1 MSSKSTFSN
10 STSNSY
16 ASALYELSKENSE
29 LDQVEDGMKNL
40 NKLLK
45 ESPDF
50 KEMILSPTVAK
61 EDKKNVIFL
70 IADKNNFSETLKK
83 FLGFIAIK
91 NRLFFLS
98 KIIESFLN
106 LVSNSKGELKAKLIS
121 SKKLSIDEQK
131 KIEKELSE
139 DFKSPLNIDYE
150 YDPNLIA
157 GLIIQVGS
165 VMVDTSIRTK
175 LKKLEKNMIEA

>member
-1 MSSKSTFSN
+1 MSSKSTFLN

-29 LDQVEDGMKNL
+29 LDKIEIEMKSINILL
-40 NKLLK
+40 N
-45 ESPDF
+45 ESSDF
-50 KEMILSPTVAK
+50 REMILSPTVTK
-61 EDKKNVIFL
+61 EDKKNVIFT
-70 IADKNNFSETLKK
+70 IADKNNFSQVLKK
-83 FLGFIAIK
+83 FLCFIAIK

-106 LVSNSKGELKAKLIS
+106 LVSSSIGELKAKIIS
-121 SKKLSIDEQK
+121 SKKLSKEEQK
-131 KIEKELSE
+131 RIQSELSQ
-139 DFKSPLNIDYE
+139 DFKSSLNVDYE

-165 VMVDTSIRTK
+165 VMIDTSIKTK
-175 LKKLEKNMIEA
+175 LKKLEKNMLGI

>member
-40 NKLLK
+40 NKLLN

-91 NRLFFLS
+91 NILFFLS

-157 GLIIQVGS
+157 GLIVQIGS
-165 VMVDTSIRTK
+165 IMIDTSIKTK
-175 LKKLEKNMIEA
+175 LKKLEKNMLEA